1 VDTSS
6 NPQSSCGGKDMRTS
20 SINAVKNKTPSPS
33 LGEVLLPSL
42 MNTIKGVFS
51 GLLAIIIFIC
61 APVWNSKE
69 RMKHLTHFLMFS
81 LISLVL
87 LWAFFWIGQRP
98 VFTIGQIQ
106 IQGEAGQSLKHVN
119 PALVRTQ
126 VLNQLGGNFFSIR
139 LDHAR
144 KAFEDLP
151 WVRSASVRRVWP
163 NGLSVTLEEQQPI
176 GIWNTKDGPKLLNS
190 YGELFTV
197 NLAEA
202 ELEKGLVEFSG
213 PTNGNKEAV
222 ELYQQLGL
230 WFKPM
235 DTKVVSLSL
244 SSRYSWTTRLDNGMV
259 FELGRDL
266 DQKDRSQIK
275 NRLDRF
281 FKVWPEVKETLPNKV
296 DYIDLRYANGFAV
309 RASNQSEL
317 NKKDL
322 QTTAEQYGSSS
333 LFSNIPNSRVNGGV
347 TDITNKKNTQDLKK
361 SKFDGGRKSE

>member
-1 VDTSS
+1 
-6 NPQSSCGGKDMRTS
+6 MRTS
-20 SINAVKNKTPSPS
+20 SLNAVKNKTPSPS
-33 LGEVLLPSL
+33 LGEVLLPWL
-42 MNTIKGVFS
+42 MSTSKGVFT
-51 GLLAIIIFIC
+51 GLLAIVIFIC

-69 RMKHLTHFLMFS
+69 RMKHLTHFLIFS
-81 LISLVL
+81 LLGLIL

-98 VFTIGQIQ
+98 VFTIAQIQ
-106 IQGEAGQSLKHVN
+106 LQGEGGQNLKHVN

-126 VLNQLGGNFFSIR
+126 VLNQLGGNFFSVR

-202 ELEKGLVEFSG
+202 ELDKGLVEFSG
-213 PTNGNKEAV
+213 PANGNKEAV
-222 ELYQQLGL
+222 ELYQQLGN
-230 WFKPM
+230 WFKPL

-244 SSRYSWTTRLDNGMV
+244 SSRYSWTTRLDNGMI

-281 FKVWPEVKETLPNKV
+281 FKVWPEVKEKLPNKV

-309 RASNQSEL
+309 RASNKSDL
-317 NKKDL
+317 SKKDL
-322 QTTAEQYGSSS
+322 QTTAELYSSSS
-333 LFSNIPNSRVNGGV
+333 LFSNIANSEINGVV
-347 TDITNKKNTQDLKK
+347 TDTSNKKNVQDLKK
-361 SKFDGGRKSE
+361 SKFVGGRKSE

>member
-1 VDTSS
+1 
-6 NPQSSCGGKDMRTS
+6 
-20 SINAVKNKTPSPS
+20 
-33 LGEVLLPSL
+33 
-42 MNTIKGVFS
+42 
-51 GLLAIIIFIC
+51 
-61 APVWNSKE
+61 
-69 RMKHLTHFLMFS
+69 
-81 LISLVL
+81 
-87 LWAFFWIGQRP
+87 
-98 VFTIGQIQ
+98 
-106 IQGEAGQSLKHVN
+106 
-119 PALVRTQ
+119 
-126 VLNQLGGNFFSIR
+126 
-139 LDHAR
+139 
-144 KAFEDLP
+144 
-151 WVRSASVRRVWP
+151 VWP

-202 ELEKGLVEFSG
+202 DLDKGLVEFSG

-230 WFKPM
+230 WFKPL

>member
-1 VDTSS
+1 MRASS
-6 NPQSSCGGKDMRTS
+6 L
-20 SINAVKNKTPSPS
+20 NAVKNKTPSPS
-33 LGEVLLPSL
+33 LGEVLLPWL
-42 MNTIKGVFS
+42 MNTAKSVFS
-51 GLLAIIIFIC
+51 GLLAIVIFMF

-81 LISLVL
+81 LIGLVL

-98 VFTIGQIQ
+98 VFTIAQIQ
-106 IQGEAGQSLKHVN
+106 IQGEGGQSLNHVS

-126 VLNQLGGNFFSIR
+126 VLNQLGGNFFSVR

-144 KAFEDLP
+144 KAFEELP

-163 NGLSVTLEEQQPI
+163 NGLSITLEEQQPI

-202 ELEKGLVEFSG
+202 ELDKGLVEFSG

-222 ELYQQLGL
+222 ELYQQLGN
-230 WFKPM
+230 WFKPL

-281 FKVWPEVKETLPNKV
+281 FKVWPEVKEKLPNKV

-309 RASNQSEL
+309 RSTNKSEL
-317 NKKDL
+317 SKKDSL
-322 QTTAEQYGSSS
+322 TTAEIFTSSS
-333 LFSNIPNSRVNGGV
+333 LFSNIPNSEMSGEV
-347 TDITNKKNTQDLKK
+347 TDISNKKNTQDLKK
-361 SKFDGGRKSE
+361 SKFVGGRKSE

>member
-1 VDTSS
+1 
-6 NPQSSCGGKDMRTS
+6 MRTYS
-20 SINAVKNKTPSPS
+20 LNAVKNKAPSPS
-33 LGEVLLPSL
+33 FGEVLIPWLLS
-42 MNTIKGVFS
+42 TSKGIFT
-51 GLLAIIIFIC
+51 GLLTIIIFIC

-69 RMKHLTHFLMFS
+69 RMKHLTHFLIFS
-81 LISLVL
+81 LIGLVL
-87 LWAFFWIGQRP
+87 LWTFFWIGQRP
-98 VFTIGQIQ
+98 VFTITQIQ
-106 IQGEAGQSLKHVN
+106 LQGEAGQSLKHVN

-126 VLNQLGGNFFSIR
+126 VLNQLGGNFFSVR

-176 GIWNTKDGPKLLNS
+176 GIWNTKDGPKLINS

-202 ELEKGLVEFSG
+202 ELDKGLVEFSG

-222 ELYQQLGL
+222 ELYQQLGH
-230 WFKPM
+230 WFKPL

-281 FKVWPEVKETLPNKV
+281 FKVWPEVKDKLPNKV

-309 RASNQSEL
+309 RVSNKPEFS
-317 NKKDL
+317 KKDVL
-322 QTTAEQYGSSS
+322 TTTELYTSSS
-333 LFSNIPNSRVNGGV
+333 LFSNIPNSEMNGVV
-347 TDITNKKNTQDLKK
+347 TDTTNKKNVQDLKK
-361 SKFDGGRKSE
+361 SKFVGGRKSE